1 MSDPNYLYFQNFCD
15 SLNEN
20 TIVDFKRNREI
31 IGIIENVNIEYG
43 NLYLK
48 NIMKYKESEYI
59 NWENIKKFNDTGNP
73 SLFSFLINNNE
84 ILLSPTTLRYIQ
96 FSLDML
102 SYIKNDLKLSNVDIV
117 EVGGGYGFQC
127 ILFFELAQLF
137 SINVNSYKIIDL
149 PQAGN
154 MQLQYISKC
163 KKYFSSDFYNKISFI
178 SFYDISSII
187 DNMTNM
193 NNQQHS
199 FFVSNYA
206 LGEFNKQIQDYYIN
220 NVVSHLNHGYICWNF
235 SPNNQEIHPYILNL
249 KPIIDEE
256 NPQTNCYPVKS
267 FNVKF

>member
-1 MSDPNYLYFQNFCD
+1 MSDPNYLYFQNFCA

-20 TIVDFKRNREI
+20 TIMDFKKNREI
-31 IGIIENVNIEYG
+31 MGIIENVNIEFG

-48 NIMKYKESEYI
+48 NIMKYKESESI

-73 SLFSFLINNNE
+73 SLRSFLINNNE

-102 SYIKNDLKLSNVDIV
+102 SYIKNDLNLSNVDIV

-137 SINVNSYKIIDL
+137 SINVDSYTIIDL
-149 PQAGN
+149 PEAGN

-163 KKYFSSDFYNKISFI
+163 KKYFSSDYFDKISFV

-187 DNMTNM
+187 DKMSSM
-193 NNQQHS
+193 NNKPNT

-220 NVVSHLNHGYICWNF
+220 NVVSYLKHGYICWNF
-235 SPNNQEIHPYILNL
+235 SPNNKEIHPYILNL
-249 KPIIDEE
+249 NPIINEE

-267 FNVKF
+267 YIVKF